1 MGKIMKDPESSP
13 KGKFSKIADDYGQ
26 LSSLQ
31 QSAGQVLIKK
41 LKIREDEDILD
52 LGCGLGQLTAEIRKI
67 TQGSIFGVD
76 PAASMIQK
84 AKQTYA
90 SQKIQF
96 SVQSAEE
103 FQIPHQVDV
112 IFCNS
117 SFQWY
122 SDPVQAIKRCFEV
135 LKPGGRIGMQAPA
148 KKRYCP
154 LFLDAFERAV
164 EDHRTPQSFRTFV
177 SPWFFLESSEDYK
190 TLFEEEGFE
199 VESAEILMVTS
210 RKTPD
215 QVMDSF
221 ESGAAL
227 AYCNPDCY
235 QDSITQ
241 EEFDDFRNIVRKNFN
256 DMADDSG
263 TMELLFN
270 RIELVAKKP

>member
-1 MGKIMKDPESSP
+1 MRKIMKDLESSP
-13 KGKFSKIADDYGQ
+13 KGKFSEIAHSYSQ

-31 QSAGQVLIKK
+31 QSADQVLIKK

-76 PAASMIQK
+76 PAVDMIQK

-96 SVQSAEE
+96 FIQYA
-103 FQIPHQVDV
+103 
-112 IFCNS
+112 
-117 SFQWY
+117 
-122 SDPVQAIKRCFEV
+122 
-135 LKPGGRIGMQAPA
+135 
-148 KKRYCP
+148 
-154 LFLDAFERAV
+154 
-164 EDHRTPQSFRTFV
+164 
-177 SPWFFLESSEDYK
+177 EDYK
-190 TLFEEEGFE
+190 TLFEKEGFE
-199 VESAEILMVTS
+199 VESAEILFVTS

-221 ESGAAL
+221 ESGATL

-235 QDSITQ
+235 RESITQ

-263 TMELLFN
+263 AMDLIFN
-270 RIELVAKKP
+270 RIELVAKKPLSLKE

>member
-1 MGKIMKDPESSP
+1 MKDPESSP
-13 KGKFSKIADDYGQ
+13 KGRFSEIAHSYSQ

-31 QSAGQVLIKK
+31 QSAGQILIKK

-52 LGCGLGQLTAEIRKI
+52 LGCGLGQLTAEIGQI

-76 PAASMIQK
+76 PAASMIKK
-84 AKQTYA
+84 ANQAYA

-103 FQIPHQVDV
+103 FKIPRQVNV

-122 SDPVQAIKRCFEV
+122 SDPVQAIKRCHEV

-154 LFLDAFERAV
+154 QFLDAFEKAV
-164 EDHRTPQSFRTFV
+164 QDPRTPHSFRSFV

-190 TLFEEEGFE
+190 TFFEKEGFE
-199 VESAEILMVTS
+199 VESAEILSVSS

-227 AYCNPDCY
+227 AYCKPDCY
-235 QDSITQ
+235 QESITQ
-241 EEFDDFRNIVRKNFN
+241 EEFDEFRNIVRNKFT

-263 TMELLFN
+263 AMDLIFN

>member
-1 MGKIMKDPESSP
+1 MKDPESSP
-13 KGKFSKIADDYGQ
+13 KGKFSEIADNYGQ

-41 LKIREDEDILD
+41 LKIRENEDILD

-96 SVQSAEE
+96 SIQSAEE
-103 FQIPHQVDV
+103 FQIPRQVDV

-164 EDHRTPQSFRTFV
+164 QDHRTPQSFRSFV

-199 VESAEILMVTS
+199 VESAEILFVTS

-235 QDSITQ
+235 QESITQ

-263 TMELLFN
+263 AMDLIFN